1 MKMIEKIIK
10 DIPMLDIEKEDSEYH
25 DECKYLID
33 TKILLKELQDF
44 EVDIPN
50 EYIENY
56 ENVYGNGV
64 LQYMADITK
73 TNIEDFK
80 GDNTYNHGTRV
91 LHDFTYRYVDLKDS
105 FYIAISVH
113 RQGDIRGNYTDFCLL
128 KFNNYEEYCETLDQ
142 ICIENFSGC
151 VEYDNKHYFY
161 DILLYSEYL
170 RVWCEEDQR
179 DYEIYAYNNESFI
192 NEIKRIEEN

>member
-33 TKILLKELQDF
+33 TKILLAELQDF

-56 ENVYGNGV
+56 KNVFGNGV

-73 TNIEDFK
+73 TNIEDFI
-80 GDNTYNHGTRV
+80 GDNTYNYNTRI
-91 LHDFTYRYVDLKDS
+91 LHDFTYRYVDLKHS

-113 RQGDIRGNYTDFCLL
+113 RQGDVRVNYTDFCLL
-128 KFNNYEEYCETLDQ
+128 KFDNYEEYWETLDE
-142 ICIENFSGC
+142 ISMENFSDC
-151 VEYDNKHYFY
+151 VEYNNKHYYY
-161 DILLYSEYL
+161 DILLNSEYL
-170 RVWCEEDQR
+170 RVWCEEDKE
-179 DYEIYAYNNESFI
+179 DYEVYAYSDESFI
-192 NEIKRIEEN
+192 DEIKRIEEN